1 VSFLYP
7 LFIFAG
13 FTIAAPILIHL
24 FNLRRYKTVFFSNTR
39 FLKNI
44 QLRSQKQSEVRYKW
58 LLALRILFLLS
69 LVLAF
74 AQPFFPNKEI
84 KNTGNRLQ
92 VVYVDNSGSMSVKKG
107 ARSVFELAKA
117 AARKQLQGANP
128 SDKFILLS
136 NNLPTNFHPITAEK
150 AIAALHELDLTAT
163 NKTADN
169 ILNTIQGLVQSEAT
183 EGADVYYYSD
193 FQQQSFPQIPDA
205 ALLKGI
211 HFYGVPVRSNELSNI
226 YIDTAMLTYPTLQVA
241 QSNKMVVRTKLI
253 GDAPKDAV
261 VLQLSVN
268 GQVKS
273 AVSLSF
279 GEQNERTDTLN
290 FQITKTG
297 WQKILLT
304 LNDAKV
310 RFDDTFRVT
319 ARSSTSLSVL
329 VLNQNQPNPYL
340 QAAFQ
345 SYEGFQLRQEN
356 IANSNDWKPYNLIV
370 LNGLTQMNDM
380 LTKQVNEALN
390 NGQSICIFPGKMADI
405 NSINTGL
412 FKITDLKI
420 TNVDTANQQA
430 SNLQEGSDLVKDI
443 FERIPENVQLPSS
456 NWHYV
461 LEAGLSANQQS
472 ILSFR
477 NGHPLLAQ
485 YSPTRGK
492 LFFLTTAA
500 DIASGNFQGS
510 YFFVPFLYQ
519 MAAQSRGSDVFA
531 VTSGKQT
538 PVYLPMNNADE
549 RNMLHLYGND
559 LDVIPPQKPSGSGV
573 DVFIGQ
579 SVQQPGF
586 YSMASNANDTTAI
599 AINQDKAESQLV
611 MWDVAELHR
620 NWNGKDIHWMELDET
635 THLTTDTTAVSPL
648 WKLCVIL
655 ALIMLATETYLLAAG
670 LRKPTLAPR

>member
-1 VSFLYP
+1 
-7 LFIFAG
+7 
-13 FTIAAPILIHL
+13 
-24 FNLRRYKTVFFSNTR
+24 
-39 FLKNI
+39 
-44 QLRSQKQSEVRYKW
+44 
-58 LLALRILFLLS
+58 
-69 LVLAF
+69 
-74 AQPFFPNKEI
+74 
-84 KNTGNRLQ
+84 
-92 VVYVDNSGSMSVKKG
+92 
-107 ARSVFELAKA
+107 
-117 AARKQLQGANP
+117 
-128 SDKFILLS
+128 
-136 NNLPTNFHPITAEK
+136 
-150 AIAALHELDLTAT
+150 
-163 NKTADN
+163 
-169 ILNTIQGLVQSEAT
+169 
-183 EGADVYYYSD
+183 
-193 FQQQSFPQIPDA
+193 
-205 ALLKGI
+205 
-211 HFYGVPVRSNELSNI
+211 
-226 YIDTAMLTYPTLQVA
+226 MLTYPTLQVA